1 MASYH
6 KKAEVEQMQKHLD
19 VFTQQQS
26 EHETYIDEK
35 KIKHDE
41 EHAVWKATHD
51 GWQVEHDE
59 WEKRKLLKDVSEEE
73 EYEPVEPVEP
83 EPLSDPL
90 TPYLPVEELP
100 VYEARIVE
108 QFEEI
113 ETPTGPALITPG
125 RVIVTAPDG
134 QQFAV
139 SPEELYAHY
148 TLIKE
153 SV

>member
-6 KKAEVEQMQKHLD
+6 KKAEVEQKQKHLD

-35 KIKHDE
+35 KIKHEE
-41 EHAVWKATHD
+41 EHAVWKATHE
-51 GWQVEHDE
+51 GWKVEHDE
-59 WEKRKLLKDVSEEE
+59 WEKRKLKKDVSEEE
-73 EYEPVEPVEP
+73 EYEPIEPVEP

-90 TPYLPVEELP
+90 VPYLPVEDLP

-108 QFEEI
+108 QVEEI

-125 RVIVTAPDG
+125 RIILTAPDG
-134 QQFAV
+134 HKFAV
-139 SPEELYAHY
+139 SPEELGA
-148 TLIKE
+148 LFVE
-153 SV
+153 VEP